1 MADVQLDLRRRE
13 RVERIRPN
21 LLRGVYVGIVDSLA
35 PAGSRRRAV
44 VGRHARKLVGYVSK
58 LSPGA
63 HPPTAALDEA
73 SKLKQSWAAFSPE
86 TLEAYLVSGYQ
97 NPRINAQS
105 IIARHFFIRQLFGS
119 EFDALMQEELRF
131 CVETNEAIR
140 QRAVEM
146 GVTMGVFTN
155 PDKRAAV
162 ERVCAVIAD
171 REQVFESKWRDA
183 LATKSAEPI
192 SVLEL
197 ACGSANDYRSLA
209 NYGIARFLDYT
220 GVDLNDKN
228 IANAKARFRDIDFEV
243 GSILDLPYD
252 DGSFDYVLAFD
263 IFEHLS
269 LPAMEQAMSEAMRLA
284 RKGLVLAFFI
294 MTDAAEH
301 NQRPKRSYHWNELS
315 ASKIEEVL
323 RKAFPDTQAWHIPT
337 FLKQNF
343 DYGHYYNKKA
353 YTIIAQRRLD
363 SDVE

>member
-1 MADVQLDLRRRE
+1 M
-13 RVERIRPN
+13 
-21 LLRGVYVGIVDSLA
+21 GIVDSLA

-44 VGRHARKLVGYVSK
+44 VGRHARKLVGYVTK

-63 HPPTAALDEA
+63 HPPTAAHDEA

-105 IIARHFFIRQLFGS
+105 IIARHFFVRQLFGS
-119 EFDALMQEELRF
+119 EFDALMHEELRF

-140 QRAVEM
+140 QRAAEM

-171 REQVFESKWRDA
+171 REQVFEHKWRDA
-183 LATKSAEPI
+183 LAARSAEPI
-192 SVLEL
+192 SVFEL

-228 IANAKARFRDIDFEV
+228 IANAKARFSDVDFEV

-269 LPAMEQAMSEAMRLA
+269 LSAMEQAMSEAMRLA
-284 RKGLVLAFFI
+284 RKGLVFAFFI

-315 ASKIEEVL
+315 ASKIEEML
-323 RKAFPDTQAWHIPT
+323 REAFPDTQAWHIPT

-353 YTIIAQRRLD
+353 YTIVAQRRLD
-363 SDVE
+363 SDLE